1 LKPLKTGL
9 MNNLLKIQKRLYSF
23 CAYNLL
29 LYANFL
35 LLFGLAANLN
45 ATIILTIAL
54 KLLPAYLLVGIGGY
68 FLNDLFDEK
77 ADELSNKF
85 NITKIINKYVVLF
98 IILFFGLI
106 GFYLLFTISKQASIV
121 LIFQFLLLLGY
132 SVPYIRLKEKGVLGL
147 ITDAI
152 YAHVIPGI
160 ILLYALQEYIVIPLS
175 LCTIFIIFL
184 FLLGLR
190 DISIHQLEDVEK
202 DIQSNT
208 KTFAVKNQET
218 IKNQINK
225 LSIFSSIGL
234 CALLFSIQ
242 IIFNSFLFLALF
254 VCLLTSY
261 TIFFIKYKNLAKDV
275 LINTYII
282 LSSVLFLYLLIE
294 AKNFTGII
302 LLLHPYFLQKIKSFI
317 NYILVT
323 IIPLI
328 INYCLYYFFILLG
341 RNLKEKP
348 LSEKKSELLKKN

>member
-1 LKPLKTGL
+1 
-9 MNNLLKIQKRLYSF
+9 MNNLLKIHKRLYSF

-35 LLFGLAANLN
+35 LLFSLAANLN
-45 ATIILTIAL
+45 ATIIHTIAL
-54 KLLPAYLLVGIGGY
+54 KLLPTYLLVGISGY
-68 FLNDLFDEK
+68 FLNDLFDVK

-85 NITKIINKYVVLF
+85 NITTILNKYVLLF

-106 GFYLLFTISKQASIV
+106 GFYLLFTISKQASLV
-121 LIFQFLLLLGY
+121 LVFQFLLLLGY
-132 SVPYIRLKEKGVLGL
+132 SLPFIRLKEKGILGL

-175 LCTIFIIFL
+175 LCSIFILFL

-190 DISIHQLEDVEK
+190 DIAIHQFEDLEK

-218 IKNQINK
+218 IKSQINK
-225 LSIFSSIGL
+225 LNLFSALGL
-234 CALLFSIQ
+234 CALLFFFQ
-242 IIFNSFLFLALF
+242 TTFNSLLFLALF
-254 VCLLTSY
+254 ICLTISY
-261 TIFFIKYKNLAKDV
+261 TVFFVKNKNVSKDV
-275 LINTYII
+275 LMNNYIL
-282 LSSVLFLYLLIE
+282 LSSILFLYMLID
-294 AKNFTGII
+294 AKNFIGII
-302 LLLHPYFLQKIKSFI
+302 LLLHPYFLQKTRSFI

-323 IIPLI
+323 IIPLT
-328 INYCLYYFFILLG
+328 INYFLYYFFILLG

-348 LSEKKSELLKKN
+348 LSEKKSELLKKH

>member
-1 LKPLKTGL
+1 
-9 MNNLLKIQKRLYSF
+9 MNNLLKIYKRLYSF

-35 LLFGLAANLN
+35 LLFSLAANLN

-68 FLNDLFDEK
+68 FINDLFDKK
-77 ADELSNKF
+77 ADELSDKF
-85 NITKIINKYVVLF
+85 NITTILNKYVVLF
-98 IILFFGLI
+98 IILLFGFI
-106 GFYLLFTISKQASIV
+106 GFYLLFTISKRASIILV
-121 LIFQFLLLLGY
+121 FQFLLLLGY
-132 SVPYIRLKEKGVLGL
+132 SLPYIRLKEKGVLGL

-160 ILLYALQEYIVIPLS
+160 ILLYALQEHIVIPLS
-175 LCTIFIIFL
+175 LCFIFILFL

-190 DISIHQLEDVEK
+190 DISIHQLEDLEK

-225 LSIFSSIGL
+225 LNIFSALGL
-234 CALLFSIQ
+234 CALLFFVQ
-242 IIFNSFLFLALF
+242 TIFNSLLFLALF
-254 VCLLTSY
+254 ICLTISY
-261 TIFFIKYKNLAKDV
+261 TVFFVKNKNVSKDV
-275 LINTYII
+275 LMNNYII
-282 LSSVLFLYLLIE
+282 LSSILFLYLLIDT
-294 AKNFTGII
+294 KNFIGII
-302 LLLHPYFLQKIKSFI
+302 LLLHPYFLQKTRSFI
-317 NYILVT
+317 HYILVT
-323 IIPLI
+323 IIPLS